1 MIQISH
7 GPLSSPLSMKSRKEA
22 LRIAKKIF
30 AASLKDGHLDES
42 SVRKVV
48 AKLSEARPRGYLEV
62 ADAYWRLVRLEVERN
77 RAIIQSAVALDEPT
91 TAGLIADLKKKYG
104 PQITT
109 EFSVDSDLL
118 GGVKIRVGSDVWDG
132 SVKNRLE
139 RLSEQFN

>member
-1 MIQISH
+1 
-7 GPLSSPLSMKSRKEA
+7 MKSRKEA
-22 LRIAKKIF
+22 LRLAKKIF
-30 AASLKDGHLDES
+30 AASLKDGQLDES
-42 SVRKVV
+42 VVRKVV
-48 AKLSEARPRGYLEV
+48 AKLSETRPRGFLEV

-77 RAIIQSAVALDEPT
+77 RAIVQSAVALDEPT
-91 TAGLIADLKKKYG
+91 KAGLVTDLKKKYG

-109 EFSVDSDLL
+109 EFSVDPALL